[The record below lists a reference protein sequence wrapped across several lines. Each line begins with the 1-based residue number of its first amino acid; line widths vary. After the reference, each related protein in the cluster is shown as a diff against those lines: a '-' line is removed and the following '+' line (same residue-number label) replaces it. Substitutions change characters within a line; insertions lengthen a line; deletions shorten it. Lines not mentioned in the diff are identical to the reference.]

1 MISGREIVA
10 RRPSRATVA
19 RRPFT
24 RERARALTRALARTS
39 CSFAVVIALSA
50 ASAHAAT
57 EVSVFPLVQPYRL
70 GAHAKATISLR
81 LFGGANG
88 VPAPLRGLVL
98 QLPAGLGVDLSGV
111 ATCPTAALRARG
123 AAGCPGGSLIGH
135 GRATLE
141 VHAGSQ
147 TLPESAAISVFRAP
161 DRGGHRAFAIYGH
174 GQTPLD
180 ETTIST
186 AILLSDSPPYGSK
199 LVVTVPPI
207 PTLTFEPDA
216 SYITL
221 SLTIGGS
228 RRAPNPIVIPSHCPR
243 GGFAFAASFS
253 FAGGGHAGESGRL
266 PCP

>member
-1 MISGREIVA
+1 MIAAPAVA
-10 RRPSRATVA
+10 APDVAA
-19 RRPFT
+19 RRPFV
-24 RERARALTRALARTS
+24 RGRAQALTRALA
-39 CSFAVVIALSA
+39 CAGCGCVVAIGLGATTA
-50 ASAHAAT
+50 QAAT
-57 EVSVFPLVQPYRL
+57 DVSVFPIVQPYSL

-81 LFGGANG
+81 FFGGANG

-111 ATCPTAALRARG
+111 ATCPAARLRARG
-123 AAGCPGGSLIGH
+123 AAGCPAGSLIGR

-161 DRGGHRAFAIYGH
+161 DRGGHHAFAIYGR

-186 AILLSDSPPYGSK
+186 AILLGDGSPYGSK
-199 LVVTVPPI
+199 LVVAVPPI

-216 SYITL
+216 SYTTL
-221 SLTIGGS
+221 SLTIGGTG
-228 RRAPNPIVIPSHCPR
+228 RAPNPIVIPSRCPR
-243 GGFAFAASFS
+243 GGFAFGTSFS
-253 FAGGGHAGESGRL
+253 FADGSHAGESGRL

>member
-1 MISGREIVA
+1 MS
-10 RRPSRATVA
+10 S
-19 RRPFT
+19 
-24 RERARALTRALARTS
+24 RARALRRAICGCVA
-39 CSFAVVIALSA
+39 VIAFA
-50 ASAHAAT
+50 GATAQAAT
-57 EVSVFPLVQPYRL
+57 DVSVFPLVVPYSL

-81 LFGGANG
+81 FSGGTHG

-98 QLPAGLGVDLSGV
+98 RLPAGLGVHLSGV
-111 ATCPTAALRARG
+111 ATCPTASLRARG
-123 AAGCPGGSLIGH
+123 AAGCPGDSLIGH
-135 GRATLE
+135 GRAMLE

-174 GQTPLD
+174 GQTPRD

-186 AILLSDSPPYGSK
+186 AILLGDSPPYGSK
-199 LVVTVPPI
+199 LVVAVPPI

-216 SYITL
+216 SYTTL

-228 RRAPNPIVIPSHCPR
+228 GRAPNPIVIPSHCPR

-253 FAGGGHAGESGRL
+253 FAGGAHAGESGRL